1 MFKVY
6 FFAWRFRQLTATLHL
21 LTSGYDIRT
30 IQELLGHG
38 SVETTMIYT
47 YVLNSGARGVRSPF
61 DQLGAATVSLSRPG

>member
-1 MFKVY
+1 M
-6 FFAWRFRQLTATLHL
+6 
-21 LTSGYDIRT
+21 TSGYDIRT

-47 YVLNSGARGVRSPF
+47 YVLNSGARGVRSPS